1 MKSRYSFLISAF
13 ILASFAPGCSH
24 RAAPLSQYVVT
35 GAKAPQ
41 FALGPSGSSVQ
52 LLLNPATG
60 SRDLAMNLLSL
71 KPGATVPLHQHP
83 DSDEA
88 VYIQTGSVKMM
99 IGDEILIA
107 RAGDAVYI
115 PAGALHSAEVLEGE
129 DLSAIQVYV
138 GPGPEQRFT
147 KGRRL

>member
-1 MKSRYSFLISAF
+1 M
-13 ILASFAPGCSH
+13 SFALGCSH
-24 RAAPLSQYVVT
+24 AAPPKSQYVVA
-35 GAKAPQ
+35 GAGAPQ

-60 SRDLAMNLLSL
+60 SRDLSMNVLSL
-71 KPGATVPLHQHP
+71 KPGATVPPHQHP
-83 DSDEA
+83 HSDEA
-88 VYIQTGSVKMM
+88 VYIQTGSVRMM

-115 PAGALHSAEVLEGE
+115 PAGAQHSAEVLEGE
-129 DLSAIQVYV
+129 DLSAVQVYV

-147 KGRRL
+147 RGRRLQ